1 MKLRPETSGNR
12 YLDRG
17 EWKKLVSRKEEFTNI
32 VSVLNQF
39 YVARTPYSQFSNSQK
54 LRIQLEKEG
63 FKNFEAFLKKLG
75 EHDFLIYLRTEGKYE
90 SWIHIDGIQEER
102 DRFLNEGTKDHPVFD
117 IVCVSDLFEKDC
129 VFAEEEETKTF
140 SK

>member
-1 MKLRPETSGNR
+1 MKETV
-12 YLDRG
+12 DVDQG
-17 EWKKLVSRKEEFTNI
+17 EWKKLISRKDEFTNI

-39 YVARTPYSQFSNSQK
+39 YVAKTPYSKLSNSQK

-75 EHDFLIYLRTEGKYE
+75 EHDFLIYLKADGKYE

-102 DRFLNEGTKDHPVFD
+102 DRFTIEGMKDHPVFE
-117 IVCVSDLFEKDC
+117 IVCISDLFEKDC
-129 VFAEEEETKTF
+129 VLAEEEETKPF
-140 SK
+140 SE

>member
-1 MKLRPETSGNR
+1 MKETVD
-12 YLDRG
+12 LDQG
-17 EWKKLVSRKEEFTNI
+17 EWKKLISRKDEFANI

-39 YVARTPYSQFSNSQK
+39 YVTKTPYCKLSNSQK
-54 LRIQLEKEG
+54 LRIQLEKDG
-63 FKNFEAFLKKLG
+63 FKDFEAFLKRLG
-75 EHDFLIYLRTEGKYE
+75 EHDFLIYLKANEKYE
-90 SWIHIDGIQEER
+90 SWIHIDGIQEKR
-102 DRFLNEGTKDHPVFD
+102 DRFLNEGTKTHPVFD